1 MTTRSIKLVPPIT
14 PRRLKAK
21 LDEWDGQ
28 WKVTPRY
35 TGKTYSGHVQWNHE
49 AMQAVAE
56 EKLRLRADQPKKP
69 SPE

>member
-14 PRRLKAK
+14 PRRLTAT

-35 TGKTYSGHVQWNHE
+35 TGKTYSGFVQWNHE
-49 AMQAVAE
+49 AMQAVAR
-56 EKLRLRADQPKKP
+56 EKAKLEADQSKEP
-69 SPE
+69 SHK